1 MSNVAF
7 TSPILLPAGDSPQTL
22 VDPGPDVRPPAPPA
36 AAPHATSQGSSS
48 PQARTTRSGRI
59 VAQRLTSEINYVDN

>member
-36 AAPHATSQGSSS
+36 RHATSQGSSS